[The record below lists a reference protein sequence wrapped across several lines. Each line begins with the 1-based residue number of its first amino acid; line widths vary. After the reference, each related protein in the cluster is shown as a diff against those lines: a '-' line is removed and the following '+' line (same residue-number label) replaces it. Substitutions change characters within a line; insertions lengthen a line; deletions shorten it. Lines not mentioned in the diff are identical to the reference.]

1 MKRCFKVF
9 CPTLSAASCHF
20 LRFLFWGYLFFVS
33 CKAFVM
39 AYGSSVALSGSL
51 EGWDFVT

>member
-9 CPTLSAASCHF
+9 CSTLSAASCHF